1 MAYNEGRSG
10 RWPGQRL
17 DFKEEI
23 IMKKILRGAALLL
36 AAVLLVGTLAACG
49 SGNNAGSQA
58 SSQTAE
64 SSQAETSSQ
73 ASEPEAS
80 GVTGETQT
88 WGNITLLV
96 PEGMT
101 LKGGSSIDPESKDAL
116 TLTLDENPAHYIMV
130 TVVEPETA
138 ENSVATTKEMNNGA
152 SEVFL
157 STGMGWNGVAYKYA
171 DTMDCFQM
179 YAKTGDGKKAVL
191 VGAAWFAYDGD
202 VASAVLNSIKVQ

>member
-1 MAYNEGRSG
+1 
-10 RWPGQRL
+10 
-17 DFKEEI
+17 
-23 IMKKILRGAALLL
+23 MKKILRGAALLL

-49 SGNNAGSQA
+49 GGNNASSQA
-58 SSQTAE
+58 SSQAAE
-64 SSQAETSSQ
+64 SSQ

-138 ENSVATTKEMNNGA
+138 ENSVATTKEMNEG
-152 SEVFL
+152 STEVYL

-171 DTMDCFQM
+171 GTMDCFQM

>member
-49 SGNNAGSQA
+49 GNNAGSQA

-152 SEVFL
+152 SEVYL

-171 DTMDCFQM
+171 GTTDCFQM